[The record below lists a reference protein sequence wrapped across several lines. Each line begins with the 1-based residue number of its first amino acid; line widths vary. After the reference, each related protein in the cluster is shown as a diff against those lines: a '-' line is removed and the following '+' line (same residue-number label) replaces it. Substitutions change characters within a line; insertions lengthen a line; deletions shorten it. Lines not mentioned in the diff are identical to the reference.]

1 MEVLLP
7 LFDWVLVRVL
17 PEASQSAGGIILPDQ
32 RKRDVLKRVTVL
44 QVGKGPYLI
53 NGQQVDPPVE
63 KGQTLLIHK
72 AAGHK
77 VYEDQEDLLFIKAGD
92 SRAVVG

>member
-1 MEVLLP
+1 
-7 LFDWVLVRVL
+7 VRVL
-17 PEASQSAGGIILPDQ
+17 PVEGQTAGGIFLPDQ

-44 QVGKGPYLI
+44 SVGEGPYLI
-53 NGQQVDPPVE
+53 NGEKVDPPLREGEVV
-63 KGQTLLIHK
+63 LIHK